1 MKGLYLPSKGNRV
14 TIGLHT
20 QEAGT
25 DGINGRVKELRQTL
39 GLSQAKFADGIHI
52 SYGYQAKLEL
62 GRSPVHDRLIA
73 LITQAFGVNE
83 GWLRTGEGP
92 MFRRPV
98 PDTPAEKLERMAG
111 VFGELYPEFQD
122 FILNQIDRL
131 LVLQDLR
138 RE

>member
-1 MKGLYLPSKGNRV
+1 MDFDTS
-14 TIGLHT
+14 
-20 QEAGT
+20 
-25 DGINGRVKELRQTL
+25 INERVKELRHTL
-39 GLSQAKFADGIHI
+39 KLTQAKFSAAIHI
-52 SYGYQAKLEL
+52 SKGYQALLEL
-62 GRSPVHDRLIA
+62 GTYPVHDRLIA

-98 PDTPAEKLERMAG
+98 PDTSAEKLERMAE